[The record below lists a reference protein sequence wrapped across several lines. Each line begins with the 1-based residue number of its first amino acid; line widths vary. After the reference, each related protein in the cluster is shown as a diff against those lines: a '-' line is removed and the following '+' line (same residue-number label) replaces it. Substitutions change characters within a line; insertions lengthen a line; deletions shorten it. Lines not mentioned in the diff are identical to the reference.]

1 MNGSDIGNFNLGS
14 KAEGEKMVLDSL
26 GKPWLE
32 VLKID
37 DIATTVPTF
46 LAAYLCTVTESTV
59 TPPVTPPVFPNSR
72 TDMIYTSDG
81 LIQVFGVDGALVY
94 TSPATGGTVKI
105 GAVSR

>member
-1 MNGSDIGNFNLGS
+1 MSGSDIGNFNVGS
-14 KAEGEKMVLDSL
+14 KAEGDEMVMDST

-46 LAAYLCTVTESTV
+46 IAAYLCTVTESAVVVV
-59 TPPVTPPVFPNSR
+59 TPPIIFPNSR
-72 TDMIYTSDG
+72 TDMLYTSDG
-81 LIQVFGVDGALVY
+81 LIQVFGVDGVLVY